1 MKILVTGQ
9 QGYIGLVLVPMLQ
22 EAGHEVVGM
31 DSGLF
36 EECVAG
42 EEPPRPPAIAKD
54 VRDVEAADLEGFD
67 AVLHLA
73 GLSNDP
79 LGDFEPEVTY
89 EINARASVRLA
100 ELAKQ
105 AGVERFVFSSS
116 CSLYGASGDDM
127 IDETGSFSPVT
138 PYGESK
144 ILAEQGIAPLADDS
158 FSPTFLRNATAYGF
172 SPRLRGDLVVNNIT
186 AFAFTTGEALIKS
199 DGTPWRPLVHIE
211 DISRAFLAVTNADRD
226 LVHGEAFNVGAT
238 KENYQISDVA
248 DIVQEEIP
256 GSKIV
261 YAEGGGPDLRCYK
274 VDCEKLPATLPE
286 FRCEWDVRRGV
297 QQLRDAYQELG
308 LTLDDFLGTRYMRIR
323 HIKEGQEQ
331 GAIDS
336 TLRPAALA
344 RSDS

>member
-1 MKILVTGQ
+1 MRILVTGQ

-22 EAGHEVVGM
+22 QRGHEVVGM

-36 EECVAG
+36 EDCVAG
-42 EEPPRPPAIAKD
+42 EEPPRPESIAKD
-54 VRDVEAADLEGFD
+54 VRDVEPEDLAGFD

-89 EINARASVRLA
+89 EINYRASVRLA
-100 ELAKQ
+100 ELAKR

-127 IDETGSFSPVT
+127 IDETGTFSPVT

-144 ILAEQGIAPLADDS
+144 ILAEQGIAPLADDE

-172 SPRLRGDLVVNNIT
+172 SPRLRGDLVVNNIS

-211 DISRAFLAVTNADRD
+211 DISRAFLAVVEADRG
-226 LVHGEAFNVGAT
+226 LIHNEAFNVGAT
-238 KENYQISDVA
+238 DENYRISEVA
-248 DIVQEEIP
+248 DIVREEIP
-256 GSKIV
+256 GAEIV
-261 YAEGGGPDLRCYK
+261 YAEGGGPDLRCYR
-274 VDCEKLPATLPE
+274 VECEKLPSTLPA
-286 FRCEWDVRRGV
+286 FRAEWDVRRGV
-297 QQLRDAYQELG
+297 RQLRDAYQELG
-308 LTLDDFLGTRYMRIR
+308 LTLDDFLGSRYMRIR
-323 HIKEGQEQ
+323 HIKERQAAGE
-331 GAIDS
+331 IDP

-344 RSDS
+344 RSGA